1 MWHSASMWVWQSPW
15 NASPT
20 KSVANVTPD
29 EPMSM
34 SWPCTTCRMTGL
46 GLSGPA
52 AVFIGMAMVAR
63 RPDRTS
69 PAAAR
74 TDSGVM

>member
-15 NASPT
+15 KARPR
-20 KSVANVTPD
+20 KSVANVTPH

-34 SWPCTTCRMTGL
+34 SWPWTTWWITGL

-52 AVFIGMAMVAR
+52 TVFIGIAIETR
-63 RPDRTS
+63 RPERTR
-69 PAAAR
+69 PAAAA
-74 TDSGVM
+74 TISGVM

>member
-1 MWHSASMWVWQSPW
+1 MWW
-15 NASPT
+15 
-20 KSVANVTPD
+20 
-29 EPMSM
+29 
-34 SWPCTTCRMTGL
+34 MTGL

-52 AVFIGMAMVAR
+52 AVFIGMAIVAR

-74 TDSGVM
+74 TVSGVM